1 MSLAGSAPDEAMS
14 STGEPTILPSAA
26 GSSGGALRDAAGFAG
41 RGSDVVCA
49 SARGGAAATTL
60 AGIGAGGGA
69 GGAGGAAGFA
79 AIRPSS
85 VRRASGGTPLV
96 ARLSDAPQVTQKR

>member
-69 GGAGGAAGFA
+69 GGAAGFA
-79 AIRPSS
+79 AIRPAS